1 LKKGLQM
8 PVIRID
14 DEVLTELKRLAVVYG
29 LVFKPPNAVLR
40 RALGLDKPT
49 TNVEEAGNTK

>member
-1 LKKGLQM
+1 M

-29 LVFKPPNAVLR
+29 LVFKPPYTVLR
-40 RALGLDKPT
+40 TVFGLDKPT
-49 TNVEEAGNTK
+49 TNVVEAGNTK

>member
-1 LKKGLQM
+1 M

-29 LVFKPPNAVLR
+29 LVFKPPNAILR

-49 TNVEEAGNTK
+49 TNVEEAGNTR